1 MKSYPVVRGL
11 LFVLFVLSK
20 ERVSRQKITE
30 PESEKSSHQADDL
43 FLAVRAVRAL
53 HMQLLRSTSTALSR
67 MNCHDALERRGTILL
82 YFSRV
87 VRCITIEYYYNIVVI
102 I

>member
-1 MKSYPVVRGL
+1 MKSYPVVRG

-20 ERVSRQKITE
+20 ERGSRQIITE

-67 MNCHDALERRGTILL
+67 MNCNDALLERRGGTVLL
-82 YFSRV
+82 YSS
-87 VRCITIEYYYNIVVI
+87 
-102 I
+102 